1 MSNQRTW
8 HLTLAGLHCG
18 GCVKRTRTALETLDP
33 KARIDIEVERLAITT
48 ERARDEVIK
57 TVESA
62 GFQAT
67 PAEDGRDHH
76 QLTLE
81 GLHCGGCVKR
91 TRGELEALDPQAQ
104 IELDTEHLSITTD
117 HSLDAVIR
125 AVETA
130 GYRAVPAGAAPGSA
144 PEPGA
149 TPGADTDDAGAPV
162 EADTPAS
169 PTEPRG
175 DAIELQLTGIT
186 CAGCVRTIQNALDH
200 VDGVDEAQVNFAT
213 RSARIRGDVDTD
225 TLIQAVERAGY
236 GAEVIESLEQGEARR
251 GELEQQSYRRR
262 IRDTWLALIPG
273 GALMA
278 SMFFHHPQLEGGE
291 RWVWVAIGLAVL
303 GIMMVAGR
311 GFYDAAL
318 KAVRH
323 RIANMDLLIA
333 IGTATA
339 WLYSMFVALFP
350 ATVPEAARALYLEAP
365 LMIIGLVSLGQA
377 IETRSR
383 GRTSKALSQL
393 VSLRASTARA
403 IRDGQDIDVAID
415 EVVQGDL
422 LRLRPGERVPVD
434 GEVIEGR
441 SHIDESMLT
450 GEPLP
455 VARDVGDRVS
465 AGTLNTKGTLTLRA
479 TRVGSETSLSRV
491 IEQVRQAQGSR
502 PPISR
507 LADRV
512 ASLFVPAVMVAAV
525 ITALIWFN
533 VGPEPRV
540 THMLITATSVLII
553 ACPCAL
559 GLATPI
565 STMIGVGR
573 AASAGILIRHGE
585 SLQRIGELTA
595 LVVDKTGTLTE
606 GKPRVTDSIWQ
617 DDDHTTALALL
628 AGLERGSEHPLAGAV
643 LDYCRE
649 QQAAPVE
656 VQHFEALSGRGV
668 TATGPDGE
676 RLALGNAALMEEHGV
691 PLEEAFDTVSAW
703 EDQARSVLHFA
714 IDGRL
719 VTLLAVQDP
728 LREDAF
734 EAIVRLHA
742 RQLRVVMLT
751 GDAEPTARAIARQAG
766 IDEVHAGLKPEDK
779 QRHIERLRG
788 EGHVVGMAGDGINDA
803 PALAAA
809 DVGFAMGAGSDV
821 AIESAGAALM
831 RDSLHGISDAI
842 DLSRATIANI
852 KQNLW
857 GAFAYNT
864 LGIPIAAGVLYP
876 LTGTLLSPM
885 VAALAMAASSVTVVT
900 NANRLRRFTPERVM
914 PEGHDTPTSNT
925 EASA

>member
-1 MSNQRTW
+1 MSKLPTW
-8 HLTLAGLHCG
+8 HLALEGLHCG

-33 KARIDIEVERLAITT
+33 DARIDIDVTRLAITT

-67 PAEDGRDHH
+67 SAEDSRDHH

-91 TRGELEALDPQAQ
+91 TRAELEALDPQAQ
-104 IELDTEHLSITTD
+104 IELDTERLSITT
-117 HSLDAVIR
+117 HNSLEEIIS
-125 AVETA
+125 AVEAA
-130 GYRAVPAGAAPGSA
+130 GYRATPAGEAPGSA
-144 PEPGA
+144 PEPDA
-149 TPGADTDDAGAPV
+149 TIKADTEDAAAQV
-162 EADTPAS
+162 DADRPMSPAK
-169 PTEPRG
+169 PRG
-175 DAIELQLTGIT
+175 EAIELQLSGIT

-200 VDGVDEAQVNFAT
+200 VDGVRDAQVNFAT
-213 RSARIRGDVDTD
+213 RSARVQGDVDTA
-225 TLIQAVERAGY
+225 TLIGAVERAGY
-236 GAEVIESLEQGEARR
+236 GAEVIESIEQGEARR
-251 GELEQQSYRRR
+251 SELEQQSYRRK
-262 IRDTWLALIPG
+262 IRDTWLALVPG
-273 GALMA
+273 VALML
-278 SMFFHHPQLEGGE
+278 SMFFHHPQLEGLE
-291 RWVWVAIGLAVL
+291 RWVWGAIGLGVL
-303 GIMMVAGR
+303 GVMMAAGR

-339 WLYSMFVALFP
+339 WLYSMAVALAP
-350 ATVPEAARALYLEAP
+350 SLVPEAARALYLEAP

-377 IETRSR
+377 VETRSR

-393 VSLRASTARA
+393 VSLRASTARV
-403 IRDGQDIDVAID
+403 IRHNEEIDIDIN
-415 EVVQGDL
+415 EVVRGDH

-434 GEVIEGR
+434 GDVIEGR
-441 SHIDESMLT
+441 SHVDESMLT

-455 VARDVGDRVS
+455 VAREVGDPVS

-479 TRVGSETSLSRV
+479 TQVGSETSLSRI

-512 ASLFVPAVMVAAV
+512 SSIFVPAVMIAAV

-533 VGPEPRV
+533 LGPEPRM

-606 GKPRVTDSIWQ
+606 GKPRVTDVHQ
-617 DDDHTTALALL
+617 LPGANHHALALL
-628 AGLERGSEHPLAGAV
+628 AGLERGSEHPLASAV
-643 LDYCRE
+643 LDYCHE

-668 TATGPDGE
+668 TATGLGGE
-676 RLALGNAALMEEHGV
+676 RLALGNAALMHEHGV
-691 PLEEAFDTVSAW
+691 ALDEVSDTVSAW

-719 VTLLAVQDP
+719 VDLLAVQDP
-728 LREDAF
+728 LREDAL
-734 EAIVRLHA
+734 EAIKRLHA
-742 RQLRVVMLT
+742 RDLRVVMLT
-751 GDAEPTARAIARQAG
+751 GDAEPTARAIAAQAG
-766 IDEVHAGLKPEDK
+766 IDEVHAGLLPEDK
-779 QRHIERLRG
+779 QRHIERLRH

-842 DLSRATIANI
+842 DLSRATIGNI

-900 NANRLRRFTPERVM
+900 NANRLRHFTPERI
-914 PEGHDTPTSNT
+914 TPTSSAESEPNK
-925 EASA
+925 EATS

>member
-1 MSNQRTW
+1 MSHDYRLALSGLHCGGCVKRTRAALEALDPEAHIELDVA
-8 HLTLAGLHCG
+8 HLAMRTDRSLEEVIKTVEDAGFQATPAEGMPHHHQLALEGLHCG
-18 GCVKRTRTALETLDP
+18 GCVKRTRTALEVLDP
-33 KARIDIEVERLAITT
+33 DAR
-48 ERARDEVIK
+48 
-57 TVESA
+57 
-62 GFQAT
+62 
-67 PAEDGRDHH
+67 
-76 QLTLE
+76 
-81 GLHCGGCVKR
+81 
-91 TRGELEALDPQAQ
+91 
-104 IELDTEHLSITTD
+104 IELDTERLSITTRKSRD
-117 HSLDAVIR
+117 EVIH
-125 AVETA
+125 AVEEA
-130 GYRAVPAGAAPGSA
+130 GYRATPVESA
-144 PEPGA
+144 PAPQPEPETTKRADTEEAVEQADADTA
-149 TPGADTDDAGAPV
+149 TPPDRAP
-162 EADTPAS
+162 
-169 PTEPRG
+169 G
-175 DAIELQLTGIT
+175 DAIELQLSGIT

-213 RSARIRGDVDTD
+213 RSARVRGSATSDD
-225 TLIQAVERAGY
+225 LIQAVERAGY
-236 GAEVIESLEQGEARR
+236 GAEVIESIEQGEARR

-262 IRDTWLALIPG
+262 LRDTWLALVPG
-273 GALMA
+273 MALML
-278 SMFFHHPQLEGGE
+278 SMFFHHPRLEGSE
-291 RWVWVAIGLAVL
+291 RWVWVAIGVGVL
-303 GIMMVAGR
+303 GIMWVAGR

-393 VSLRASTARA
+393 VSLRASTARV
-403 IRDGQDIDVAID
+403 IRDRQEVDVPID
-415 EVVQGDL
+415 EVARGDL
-422 LRLRPGERVPVD
+422 VRLRPGERVPVD
-434 GEVIEGR
+434 GEVVEGR
-441 SHIDESMLT
+441 SHVDESMLT

-455 VARDVGDRVS
+455 VAREAGDRVS

-479 TRVGSETSLSRV
+479 TRVGSDTSLSRI

-512 ASLFVPAVMVAAV
+512 ASIFVPAVMIAAV
-525 ITALIWFN
+525 LTALIWFN
-533 VGPEPRV
+533 LGAEPRI

-606 GKPRVTDSIWQ
+606 GRPRVTDSVWLEE
-617 DDDHTTALALL
+617 DHDQALALL
-628 AGLERGSEHPLAGAV
+628 AGLERGSEHPLASAV
-643 LDYCRE
+643 LAYCDE
-649 QQAAPVE
+649 QQIESVE
-656 VQHFEALSGRGV
+656 VTHFEALSGRGV
-668 TATGPDGE
+668 TATGPRGE
-676 RLALGNAALMEEHGV
+676 RLALGNAALMHDHHVALDEVRG
-691 PLEEAFDTVSAW
+691 TVSAW

-719 VTLLAVQDP
+719 VALLAVQDP
-728 LREDAF
+728 LRDDARA
-734 EAIVRLHA
+734 AIERLHA
-742 RQLRVVMLT
+742 RHLRVVMLT
-751 GDAEPTARAIARQAG
+751 GDAEPTAQAIARQAG
-766 IDEVHAGLKPEDK
+766 IDEVHADLLPEDK
-779 QRHIERLRG
+779 QTHIERLRR
-788 EGHVVGMAGDGINDA
+788 EGYVVGMAGDGINDA
-803 PALAAA
+803 PALAGA

-842 DLSRATIANI
+842 DLSRATIRNI

-900 NANRLRRFTPERVM
+900 NANRLRHFTPERIA
-914 PEGHDTPTSNT
+914 PARSETSNSNA
-925 EASA
+925 EAIS